1 MQLDGPPAPP
11 LERLEFVGAGGL
23 RLVGDAAGPQDGPP
37 VLLMHGG
44 GQTRHAWRRAV
55 QELAGE
61 GWRAIALD
69 ARGHGDSAWA
79 SDADYSVDS
88 LCEDLR
94 AVTRTLSAKPALV
107 GASMGGNTALVAE
120 GETPGLASALVL
132 ADVVPQLE
140 PEGVRRIID
149 FMTARPEGFSSLDEA
164 AEAVA
169 SYNHLR
175 PRPRDPN
182 GLAKNL
188 RQGADGRWRWHWD
201 PRFMTGKVTSRE
213 AWLRDIRN
221 RMTAAAARVRV
232 PTLLVRGAQSDI
244 VSSAGVQALRAQ
256 MPQLE
261 TADVQEAGHMVA
273 GDRNDPFNTALL
285 SFLNRHAAPQKRS

>member
-149 FMTARPEGFSSLDEA
+149 FMTARPEGFSNLDEA

-169 SYNHLR
+169 SYNPLR